1 MPSKKNST
9 KILII
14 DDERAIRSTLREI
27 LEYENYVVIDVDN
40 GIDGLEI
47 IKKDSINLV
56 LCDIKMSRMDGM
68 EVLSEAIKLKPDL
81 PFIMI
86 SGHGT
91 VETAVEASKKG
102 AFDFIS
108 KPPDLNRLLITVRNA
123 LERSTL
129 VTETKV
135 LKRKASKTRE
145 ILGESEPI
153 TRIKETIERVAP
165 TDARVLITGAN
176 GSGKE
181 LVARWLHEK
190 SNRANAPLI
199 EVNCAAIPSELI
211 ESELFGHEKGS
222 FTSAVK
228 QRIGKFE
235 QADNGTLFLDEIGD
249 MSLSAQAKV
258 LRALQENKITRV
270 GGEKEIEVN
279 VRVIAATN
287 KDLLAEI
294 ENNTFRMDLYHRLS
308 VILIHVPPLME
319 RSDDIPIIAKEF
331 CAEICA
337 EYGMPEK
344 KFEQAAI
351 NALKAL
357 PWTGNIREL
366 RNMVERLII
375 LSDKVITHKDVVAYA
390 NPTAVSGSN
399 GSNGSQAH
407 AAEERKNGQ
416 PASLI
421 EPDYDQ
427 FESFQDYKDQTEKN
441 FIKYKLEKNSWNV
454 SKTADDIEIQRSHLY
469 SKIEKYGLK
478 REN

>member
-1 MPSKKNST
+1 MA

-14 DDERAIRSTLREI
+14 DDERSIRSTLREI
-27 LEYENYVVIDVDN
+27 LEYEDYQVEDTDN
-40 GIDGLEI
+40 GIDGLELI
-47 IKKDSINLV
+47 RKNDYDLV
-56 LCDIKMSRMDGM
+56 LCDIKMNRMDGM
-68 EVLSEAIKLKPDL
+68 EVLTEGLAIKPDL

-123 LERSTL
+123 LDRGSL
-129 VTETKV
+129 VTEAKV
-135 LKRKASKTRE
+135 LKRRVSKVRP
-145 ILGESEPI
+145 ILGESQSI
-153 TRIKETIERVAP
+153 AKIKETIERVAP
-165 TDARVLITGAN
+165 TEARVLVTGAN

-235 QADNGTLFLDEIGD
+235 AATGGTLFLDEIGD
-249 MSLSAQAKV
+249 MSHSAQAKV
-258 LRALQENKITRV
+258 LRALQESKITRV
-270 GGEKEIEVN
+270 GGEKEIEVD

-287 KDLLAEI
+287 KDLLKEI
-294 ENNTFRMDLYHRLS
+294 EDGNFRMDLYHRLS
-308 VILIHVPPLME
+308 VILIHVPPLNE
-319 RSDDIPIIAKEF
+319 RRDDIPLLTQNFLE
-331 CAEICA
+331 EICSD
-337 EYGMPEK
+337 YGMPVK
-344 KFEQAAI
+344 KVSEAGME
-351 NALKAL
+351 ALKAL
-357 PWTGNIREL
+357 PWSGNIREL

-375 LSDKVITHKDVVAYA
+375 LSDKVITDADVKAFA
-390 NPTAVSGSN
+390 NPSSPVSATA
-399 GSNGSQAH
+399 AL
-407 AAEERKNGQ
+407 AASAAAPQTDFDGFKN
-416 PASLI
+416 
-421 EPDYDQ
+421 
-427 FESFQDYKDQTEKN
+427 FQEYKDFAEREY
-441 FIKYKLEKNSWNV
+441 IKFKLEKNNWNV
-454 SKTADDIEIQRSHLY
+454 SKTADDIDIQRSHLY

-478 REN
+478 RGE